1 MGSQTGLTKTLAFP
15 ACLIKHQSL
24 LETCLDFDLN
34 FNFGFQPWGSEPFP
48 RKQWSL
54 VVRSK
59 PVELNMLP
67 YAQEGFMFGLMLCC
81 NLKILNSWNDVGD

>member
-1 MGSQTGLTKTLAFP
+1 MGSQTGLTQNTGFP

-34 FNFGFQPWGSEPFP
+34 FNFWLSTLRLWAISKETV
-48 RKQWSL
+48 SL

-67 YAQEGFMFGLMLCC
+67 YAQEGLC
-81 NLKILNSWNDVGD
+81 LV